1 MTVWVV
7 PSLLVHVTVLF
18 TPITTVIVPG
28 WKAKPAIETATLP
41 VAWLGATDDAS
52 AKAFSKYLLGDA
64 AFVALLGIQVVLIAV
79 GIVAFLMS
87 RKTLAAA
94 R

>member
-1 MTVWVV
+1 MSDVTVWVV

-52 AKAFSKYLLGDA
+52 AKATSMLARQAEVRRLLLVRSDFA
-64 AFVALLGIQVVLIAV
+64 PMRLFFQ
-79 GIVAFLMS
+79 S
-87 RKTLAAA
+87 HNS
-94 R
+94 